1 MTNMK
6 KFSLAAVILSFLLS
20 VPLTFADEGMWTY
33 DNPPLKQWKERYG
46 FEPTKEWM
54 ERVRLAS
61 VKLGGGSAGF
71 VSPNGLI
78 ATNHHIAAASIE
90 KLSTKERDLMKT
102 GFYARTMTE
111 ELKAPATEA
120 SVLVSFENVTDRVH
134 GAVKAGANNADAA
147 AQRTAMIAEIE
158 KDATQKTGL
167 KCQVVS
173 LYSGGEYWLYCFKTY
188 TDIRLVMAP
197 EEQAAFFGG
206 DYDNFTFPRHDLDFA
221 FMRAYENGKPAV
233 TPHYFKWSATG
244 PKDGE
249 FVVASGFPGSTAR
262 LMTVAQLAYARDHG
276 NPLIKQVWETRR
288 KALEEYSKL
297 GEEQLRQAQ
306 PGMRSFANA
315 LKRLQG
321 QQDGLLNP
329 RMFAKKEAEE
339 RELREALAKK
349 PDLDKQYAPAWEN
362 IAKAYEELPPMSK
375 RLSFTS
381 VGASRLATI
390 ASQIVTYKI
399 ETAKPNDKR
408 YPEYRDS
415 RLDAWKTSVLS
426 PAPIY
431 LDMEEAALTH
441 WMQEAVKVLGADDP
455 FIKAALGNAAPADV
469 VRRAVRE
476 TRLMDVDARKALID
490 GPADAIAKSTDPMIV
505 LARNVEP
512 IARELREWNETHIN
526 DVEAANGT
534 KIAQARF
541 AVYGKSMPPDA
552 NSNLRLS
559 YGKVAGY
566 EEDTTLVPFK
576 TTFFGLYD
584 RALSFGEM
592 EPYHL
597 PQRYKDAQQKL
608 DLATPLNFV
617 YTADTIG
624 GNSGSPVFNRNAEIV
639 GLNFDSNNQKLSNR
653 YWYID
658 DNEGSRAVAV
668 HTAGIV
674 EVLNKLY
681 DANDLVKE
689 LLAQ

>member
-1 MTNMK
+1 
-6 KFSLAAVILSFLLS
+6 
-20 VPLTFADEGMWTY
+20 
-33 DNPPLKQWKERYG
+33 
-46 FEPTKEWM
+46 
-54 ERVRLAS
+54 
-61 VKLGGGSAGF
+61 
-71 VSPNGLI
+71 
-78 ATNHHIAAASIE
+78 
-90 KLSTKERDLMKT
+90 
-102 GFYARTMTE
+102 
-111 ELKAPATEA
+111 
-120 SVLVSFENVTDRVH
+120 
-134 GAVKAGANNADAA
+134 
-147 AQRTAMIAEIE
+147 
-158 KDATQKTGL
+158 
-167 KCQVVS
+167 
-173 LYSGGEYWLYCFKTY
+173 
-188 TDIRLVMAP
+188 
-197 EEQAAFFGG
+197 
-206 DYDNFTFPRHDLDFA
+206 
-221 FMRAYENGKPAV
+221 
-233 TPHYFKWSATG
+233 
-244 PKDGE
+244 
-249 FVVASGFPGSTAR
+249 
-262 LMTVAQLAYARDHG
+262 
-276 NPLIKQVWETRR
+276 
-288 KALEEYSKL
+288 
-297 GEEQLRQAQ
+297 
-306 PGMRSFANA
+306 
-315 LKRLQG
+315 
-321 QQDGLLNP
+321 
-329 RMFAKKEAEE
+329 
-339 RELREALAKK
+339 
-349 PDLDKQYAPAWEN
+349 
-362 IAKAYEELPPMSK
+362 MSK

-381 VGASRLATI
+381 VSASRLATI
-390 ASQIVTYKI
+390 ANQIVTYKI

-415 RLDAWKTSVLS
+415 RLDAWKTAVLS

-441 WMQEAVKVLGADDP
+441 WMQEAVKVLGSDDP

-512 IARELREWNETHIN
+512 IVRELREWNETHIN
-526 DVEAANGT
+526 DVEASNGT